1 MPLFDCGVNST
12 VPVTISGCWNSSPSF
27 FQVLDVG
34 EDRLEAGQALLVAD
48 ARHAGRGLRAVTG
61 RVDRLGR
68 RLHLGRHRL
77 RLGRGGLRRRGRRRL
92 GRGARIL
99 VHLLGDL
106 GEREHVRFDH
116 AQARPRAELAAEQP
130 DRLEVGVD
138 VVRAAG
144 DEADDVHPLERRHVE
159 LRLDRR
165 LDRNLVEADAAR
177 RDEGE
182 RERPRPERHQPASAT
197 GRRCGSP
204 DH

>member
-48 ARHAGRGLRAVTG
+48 ARHGGRGLLGLCPAGSTASGVGFTSGVTG
-61 RVDRLGR
+61 L
-68 RLHLGRHRL
+68 
-77 RLGRGGLRRRGRRRL
+77 LGRGGLRRGRRRF

-144 DEADDVHPLERRHVE
+144 DEADDVDPLERRHVE

-197 GRRCGSP
+197 VRRCGSP